1 MNNLEGQIIGMVR
14 WPTRDSLQRKRNA
27 AKKKQSLQRKNIF
40 CKEKTIAAKK
50 KQSLQRKK
58 VNVANEKHAANKKM
72 NVEKKMLQ
80 TKK

>member
-1 MNNLEGQIIGMVR
+1 MESKLPKALYPKGHFVALVAAEVR

-27 AKKKQSLQRKNIF
+27 AKKKQSLQRK
-40 CKEKTIAAKK
+40 
-50 KQSLQRKK
+50 K
-58 VNVANEKHAANKKM
+58 VNVANKKHAANKKM